1 MLSVA
6 QWKLLVFSAG
16 RSNTPD
22 VVRGGKEESMGW
34 RGRTEDKNKEWREEE
49 MGNKKSEEGGT
60 EGKDKE

>member
-49 MGNKKSEEGGT
+49 MGNKK
-60 EGKDKE
+60 K